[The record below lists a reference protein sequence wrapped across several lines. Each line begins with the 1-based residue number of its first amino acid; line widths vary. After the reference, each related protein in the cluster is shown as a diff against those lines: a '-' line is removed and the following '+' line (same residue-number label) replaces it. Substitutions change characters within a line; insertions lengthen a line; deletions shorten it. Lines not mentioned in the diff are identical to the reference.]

1 MPTRQEIDLR
11 LLQEAKKGNQDAYYK
26 LFKHY
31 HTIIRFYV
39 WNMIKNHE
47 DAKDLTMISFEKA
60 FLNLN
65 KYTPT
70 ALFSTWLNRI
80 AKHTVLDFIRVK
92 HLDKYSFFDIE
103 DSSTIIHNY
112 NEFMTI
118 SNPEDELI
126 YKELSEQVDLA
137 LAALPSPFKEV
148 IDMRYGNELLCRE
161 IADKRNTTVGVVT
174 GQIRYARKYL
184 NQALTEKEVI

>member
-1 MPTRQEIDLR
+1 MSTRQEIDLQ

-31 HTIIRFYV
+31 HSTIHFYV
-39 WNMIKNHE
+39 WSMIKNHE

-65 KYTPT
+65 RYTPT
-70 ALFSTWLNRI
+70 ALFSTWLNKI
-80 AKHTVLDFIRVK
+80 AKHTVVDFIRIK

-103 DSSTIIHNY
+103 EPSTIIHNY
-112 NEFMTI
+112 NEFSAI

-126 YKELSEQVDLA
+126 YKELSEQVDIA

-148 IDMRYGNELLCRE
+148 IDMRYGEDLLCRE
-161 IADKRNTTVGVVT
+161 IADKQNVTIGVVT

-184 NQALTEKEVI
+184 NQALTEKEVL